1 MHIIYVDEA
10 GTQKEARHFIVG
22 GLAVFERDT
31 YFLARDLDGIQ
42 ARYFPGTTDS
52 VPFHAAD
59 LRAKNPA
66 KVVPPFNSLTIS
78 QRNALIR
85 DVYGV
90 IAESQAR
97 VFAVAIEKATIDGDP
112 YERGF
117 EEIVSR
123 FDRMIGRIS
132 RDTNQEQRG
141 LIVVAESNYRNNLEL
156 LASKIAREGH
166 RLGPTRNLADIPY
179 FAPARNTRLL
189 QLADF
194 VVNAV
199 FGYYEYGYA
208 TQFQRIAPRIDQEPG
223 RLHGL
228 VHLTRNRQDC
238 YCPACVTRRA
248 APRTDA
254 DSSD

>member
-1 MHIIYVDEA
+1 MHIIYLDEA
-10 GTQKEARHFIVG
+10 GTQKEARHFVVG

-31 YFLARDLDGIQ
+31 YFRARDLDAIQ
-42 ARYFPGTTDS
+42 GKYLPG
-52 VPFHAAD
+52 VPEMAPFHASA
-59 LRAKNPA
+59 LWEKNPA
-66 KVVPPFNSLTIS
+66 KVMPPFDRLTIS

-90 IAESQAR
+90 IADSQAR
-97 VFAVAIEKATIDGDP
+97 VFAVAIEKTAVDGDP

-117 EEIVSR
+117 EEIFSR

-132 RDTNQEQRG
+132 RESKQEQRG

-166 RLGPTRNLADIPY
+166 QWGETRNIADIPY

-194 VVNAV
+194 VANSVL
-199 FGYYEYGYA
+199 GYYEHGYA
-208 TQFQRIAPRIDQEPG
+208 TQFQRIALRIDQEPG

-228 VHLTRNRQDC
+228 VHITRNRQNC

-248 APRTDA
+248 VSRSDA
-254 DSSD
+254 DLL